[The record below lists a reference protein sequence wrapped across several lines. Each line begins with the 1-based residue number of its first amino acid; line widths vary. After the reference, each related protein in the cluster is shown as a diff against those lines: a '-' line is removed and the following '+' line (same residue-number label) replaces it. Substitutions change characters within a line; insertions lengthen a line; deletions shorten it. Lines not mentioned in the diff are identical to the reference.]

1 METPFVFGKIASNQD
16 FTDRVVETQHLLDN
30 FRGLVNT
37 VLISPRR
44 WGKSSLVAKASEI
57 YAQESDKNIVV
68 HIDLF
73 NCRTVDKFYETFAK
87 ELIFATN
94 TAFEEFVSSSLKYLS
109 RFAPNFQASD
119 PTGSF
124 ELSFGIDIRDKKMS
138 FDEILDLPQTIA
150 REKGKHIIVCIDEF
164 QTIKDYDDSFA
175 FQCSLR
181 AHWQKHQD
189 VAYCLFGSK
198 RNMMIDLFADSQN
211 PFYKFGDLIFLQ
223 KIASED
229 WVKFIIERFEE
240 TGKYISEEV
249 AFKIAQM
256 VECHP
261 YYVQQLSQLSWF
273 RTHLECTE
281 DIVKEAFSSLCAQLS
296 LVFSHIIDGLT
307 PSQIGFLQA
316 VADGVSSFTSQAVLA
331 KYRLGSSANVKNIKQ
346 ALEKKELIDIQPG
359 RIEIQ
364 DPVLKFWMLREYRK

>member
-1 METPFVFGKIASNQD
+1 METPFVFGKIASHQD

-37 VLISPRR
+37 ILISPRR

-87 ELIFATN
+87 ELISATN

-119 PTGSF
+119 PAGSF

-211 PFYKFGDLIFLQ
+211 PFYKFGDMIFLQ

>member
-1 METPFVFGKIASNQD
+1 METPFVFGKIASNQN

-87 ELIFATN
+87 ELISATN

-119 PTGSF
+119 PAESF
-124 ELSFGIDIRDKKMS
+124 ELSFGIDIRDKTMS

-211 PFYKFGDLIFLQ
+211 PFYKFGDMIFLQ

-346 ALEKKELIDIQPG
+346 ALEKKELIDIQPD

>member
-1 METPFVFGKIASNQD
+1 METPFVFGKIASHQD

-87 ELIFATN
+87 ELISATN
-94 TAFEEFVSSSLKYLS
+94 TVFEEFVSSSLKYLS

-119 PTGSF
+119 PAGSF

>member
-1 METPFVFGKIASNQD
+1 METPFVFGKIASHQD

-87 ELIFATN
+87 ELISATN

-119 PTGSF
+119 PAGSF

-346 ALEKKELIDIQPG
+346 ALEKKELIDIQPD

>member
-1 METPFVFGKIASNQD
+1 METPFVFGKIASHQD

-44 WGKSSLVAKASEI
+44 WGKSSLVAKVSEI

-87 ELIFATN
+87 ELISATN

-119 PTGSF
+119 PAGSF

-198 RNMMIDLFADSQN
+198 RNMMIDLFAEPQN

-316 VADGVSSFTSQAVLA
+316 VADGVSSFTSQTVLA

-364 DPVLKFWMLREYRK
+364 DPVLKFWMLREY

>member
-1 METPFVFGKIASNQD
+1 
-16 FTDRVVETQHLLDN
+16 
-30 FRGLVNT
+30 
-37 VLISPRR
+37 
-44 WGKSSLVAKASEI
+44 
-57 YAQESDKNIVV
+57 
-68 HIDLF
+68 
-73 NCRTVDKFYETFAK
+73 
-87 ELIFATN
+87 
-94 TAFEEFVSSSLKYLS
+94 
-109 RFAPNFQASD
+109 
-119 PTGSF
+119 
-124 ELSFGIDIRDKKMS
+124 
-138 FDEILDLPQTIA
+138 
-150 REKGKHIIVCIDEF
+150 
-164 QTIKDYDDSFA
+164 
-175 FQCSLR
+175 
-181 AHWQKHQD
+181 
-189 VAYCLFGSK
+189 
-198 RNMMIDLFADSQN
+198 
-211 PFYKFGDLIFLQ
+211 
-223 KIASED
+223 
-229 WVKFIIERFEE
+229 
-240 TGKYISEEV
+240 
-249 AFKIAQM
+249 M

>member
-87 ELIFATN
+87 ELISATN
-94 TAFEEFVSSSLKYLS
+94 TVFEEFVSSSLKYLS

-119 PTGSF
+119 PAGSF

-364 DPVLKFWMLREYRK
+364 DPVLKFWMLREY

>member
-87 ELIFATN
+87 ELISATN

-119 PTGSF
+119 PAGSF

>member
-1 METPFVFGKIASNQD
+1 METPFVFGKIASHQD

-87 ELIFATN
+87 ELISATN
-94 TAFEEFVSSSLKYLS
+94 TVFEEFVSSSLKYLS

-119 PTGSF
+119 PAESF

-229 WVKFIIERFEE
+229 WVKFIVERFEE

-249 AFKIAQM
+249 ALKIAQM

-346 ALEKKELIDIQPG
+346 ALEKKELIDIQPD

>member
-1 METPFVFGKIASNQD
+1 METPFVFGKIASHQD

-44 WGKSSLVAKASEI
+44 WGKSSLVAKVSEI

-87 ELIFATN
+87 ELISATN

-119 PTGSF
+119 PAGSF

-150 REKGKHIIVCIDEF
+150 REKGKHIIICIDEF

-240 TGKYISEEV
+240 TGKYISENV

-364 DPVLKFWMLREYRK
+364 DPVLKFWMLREY

>member
-1 METPFVFGKIASNQD
+1 METPFVFGKIASQED
-16 FTDRVVETQHLLDN
+16 FTDRVEETRHLLDN
-30 FRGLVNT
+30 FKGLVNT

-44 WGKSSLVAKASEI
+44 WGKSSLVAKASDI
-57 YAQESDKNIVV
+57 YVKESDQNIVV

-87 ELIFATN
+87 EVISATN

-119 PTGSF
+119 PAGSY
-124 ELSFGIDIRDKKMS
+124 ELSFGIDIRDKKMT
-138 FDEILDLPQTIA
+138 FDEILDLPQAIA
-150 REKGKHIIVCIDEF
+150 REKGKRIIVCIDEF
-164 QTIKDYDDSFA
+164 QTIKDYDDSYD

-189 VAYCLFGSK
+189 VAYCLYGSK

-211 PFYKFGDLIFLQ
+211 PFYKFGDLVFLQ
-223 KIASED
+223 KISADE
-229 WVKFIIERFEE
+229 WVKFIVARFAE
-240 TGKYISEEV
+240 TGKYISEDV
-249 AFKIAQM
+249 ANMISGM

-273 RTHLECTE
+273 RTQIECTE
-281 DIVKEAFSSLCAQLS
+281 DIVKDAFYSLCAQLS

-316 VADGVSSFTSQAVLA
+316 VADGMTSFTSQSVLTR
-331 KYRLGSSANVKNIKQ
+331 YRLGSSANVKNIKQ

-364 DPVLKFWMLREYRK
+364 DPVFKFWMLREYRK

>member
-1 METPFVFGKIASNQD
+1 METPFIFGKIASQQD
-16 FTDRVVETQHLLDN
+16 FTDRVEETQHLLDN
-30 FRGLVNT
+30 FRGVVNT

-44 WGKSSLVAKASEI
+44 WGKSSLVAKASDI
-57 YAQESDKNIVV
+57 YVKESDQNTVV

-87 ELIFATN
+87 EVISATN
-94 TAFEEFVSSSLKYLS
+94 TAFEGFVSSSLKYLS

-119 PTGSF
+119 PAGSY
-124 ELSFGIDIRDKKMS
+124 ELSFGIDIRDKKMT

-150 REKGKHIIVCIDEF
+150 REKGKRVIVCIDEF
-164 QTIKDYDDSFA
+164 QTIKDYEDSYD

-181 AHWQKHQD
+181 AHWQKHRD
-189 VAYCLFGSK
+189 VAYCLYGSK

-223 KIASED
+223 KISADD
-229 WVKFIIERFEE
+229 WVKFIVERFAE

-249 AFKIAQM
+249 AYMISGM

-273 RTHLECTE
+273 RTHIECTE
-281 DIVKEAFSSLCAQLS
+281 DIVKDAFSSLCAQLS
-296 LVFSHIIDGLT
+296 LVFTHIIDGLT

-316 VADGVSSFTSQAVLA
+316 VADGVTSFTSQPVLA
-331 KYRLGSSANVKNIKQ
+331 RYRLGSSANVKNIKQ

-364 DPVLKFWMLREYRK
+364 DPVFKFWMLREY

>member
-87 ELIFATN
+87 ELISATN
-94 TAFEEFVSSSLKYLS
+94 TAFEEFVFSSLKYLS

>member
-1 METPFVFGKIASNQD
+1 METPFVFGKIASHQD

-87 ELIFATN
+87 ELISATN
-94 TAFEEFVSSSLKYLS
+94 TVFEEFVSSSLKYLS

-119 PTGSF
+119 PAGSF

-211 PFYKFGDLIFLQ
+211 PFYKFGDMIFLQ

>member
-87 ELIFATN
+87 ELISATN
-94 TAFEEFVSSSLKYLS
+94 TVFEEFVSSSLKYLS

-119 PTGSF
+119 PAGSF

>member
-1 METPFVFGKIASNQD
+1 METPFVFGKIASHQD

-87 ELIFATN
+87 ELISATN

-119 PTGSF
+119 PAGSF
-124 ELSFGIDIRDKKMS
+124 ELSFGIDIRDKKIS